1 LNVDKY
7 IKLTGTSKPTAT
19 RDLADLV
26 RHGLLWTT
34 GQGKAVRYF
43 VNVPGWTHGV
53 TDRFNDDTVV

>member
-1 LNVDKY
+1 
-7 IKLTGTSKPTAT
+7 
-19 RDLADLV
+19 V

-34 GQGKAVRYF
+34 GQGKAVRYY